1 MICSEKPISSSASGA
16 RRTGFTLIELLVV
29 IAIIAVLAAILL
41 PAVQNAREAARRAE
55 CVNNVKQILLATH
68 NYEESHKCFPSGIV
82 TPDPAVGLA
91 APLPTVTLP
100 EPVVGIRVGRPSAA
114 TGNLQPQVPPIT
126 QWTFTEYWGWPAL
139 IMNQM
144 GAGTVN
150 VNFNERK
157 SVSQNNLEAAQV
169 VIKSYVCPSASLPG
183 GRPVVN
189 PGGAAVG
196 NLGGWGYLTYRGNA
210 GTSPPQNVPQG
221 TPTTNGI
228 MYRNSATKFRDI
240 IDGESNTICF
250 GESLFGYW
258 ADENCALARVSDD
271 DYNQSP
277 DWGSDGQNPSS
288 QPEIFDNYLNAN
300 GSLFFGYGSWHGDV
314 VVFGIADGSTRTIPK
329 SIDFRTLSALATRN
343 GNERVNLPE

>member
-1 MICSEKPISSSASGA
+1 MICSEKPTCPHPSTA

-29 IAIIAVLAAILL
+29 IAIIAALAAILL
-41 PAVQNAREAARRAE
+41 PAVQNAREAARRTE

-68 NYEESHKCFPSGIV
+68 NYEETHKCFPSGIV
-82 TPDPAVGLA
+82 TPDPAAGLA
-91 APLPTVTLP
+91 PPLATTTLP

-150 VNFNERK
+150 INFSELK
-157 SVSQNNLEAAQV
+157 SNSGNNLEAAQV
-169 VIKSYVCPSASLPG
+169 SIKSYVCPSASLPG
-183 GRPVVN
+183 GRPYVQ
-189 PGGAAVG
+189 GTGAAPA

-210 GTSPPQNVPQG
+210 GTSPPQNVPAG

-240 IDGESNTICF
+240 TDGESNTIAF
-250 GESLFGYW
+250 GESLYGFW

-271 DYNQSP
+271 DYNQIP

-288 QPEIFDNYLNAN
+288 QPEVFDNYLDAS
-300 GSLFFGYGSWHGDV
+300 GSLFFGYGSWHADV
-314 VVFGIADGSTRTIPK
+314 VVFGIADGSTRTMSK
-329 SIDFRTLSALATRN
+329 TMDFRTLSALATRN
-343 GNERVNLPE
+343 GGERVNLPE